1 MTDSPTLLA
10 PAVRHY
16 LQEPGR
22 LGVLATINPNGTPH
36 QCVVW
41 YRLGEDGILLNSAEG
56 RRWPAN
62 LRRDG
67 RASLMVADPERYVV
81 VRGTAEVAAEGGQAQ
96 ADIVAL
102 AHLYHRD
109 DPATIERLVRDYW
122 SHQRRVSFVLRPR
135 SVGTHEE

>member
-1 MTDSPTLLA
+1 MPDKPTLSD
-10 PAVRHY
+10 PALRRF

-22 LGVLATINPNGTPH
+22 LGVLATINLSGTPH

-41 YRLGEDGILLNSAEG
+41 YRLTDDGILLNSAEG

-67 RASLMVADPERYVV
+67 RTSLMVVDPDRYVV
-81 VRGTAEVAAEGGQAQ
+81 VRGRAEVVAEGEQAQ

-109 DPATIERLVRDYW
+109 DPATIEKLVRDFW
-122 SHQRRVSFVLRPR
+122 SHQRRVSFLLRPW

>member
-1 MTDSPTLLA
+1 MSETTGQLD
-10 PAVRHY
+10 PAVREY

-22 LGVLATINPNGTPH
+22 LGVLATVNPNGTPH

-41 YRLGEDGILLNSAEG
+41 YRLTDGGILLNSADG

-67 RASLMVADPERYVV
+67 RASLMVADPDGYVV
-81 VRGTAEVAAEGGQAQ
+81 VRGTAEVIAEGDQAQ

-109 DPATIERLVRDYW
+109 DPSIIERLVRDYW
-122 SHQRRVSFVLRPR
+122 SHQRRVTFLLRPR
-135 SVGTHEE
+135 SVGTHED